1 MQDDPAIARV
11 REVRHRI
18 SKQFDHDPK
27 KLVEY
32 YMQLQ
37 ERHKDRLLDLA
48 KLKEAEEEPT
58 KASQGTHPVR
68 VGRSWEREGVLA

>member
-18 SKQFDHDPK
+18 SKQCDHDPK
-27 KLVEY
+27 KLVAY
-32 YMQLQ
+32 YIQLQ

-48 KLKEAEEEPT
+48 KLKKAEEEPPQ
-58 KASQGTHPVR
+58 A
-68 VGRSWEREGVLA
+68 

>member
-1 MQDDPAIARV
+1 MQDDPAIARI

-18 SKQFDHDPK
+18 SKQFDHNPK
-27 KLVEY
+27 RLVEY

-48 KLKEAEEEPT
+48 RGEDTEEP
-58 KASQGTHPVR
+58 AAQ
-68 VGRSWEREGVLA
+68 A

>member
-1 MQDDPAIARV
+1 MQDDPAIAKV

-27 KLVEY
+27 KLVEH

-48 KLKEAEEEPT
+48 KLKEAQEEPPQ
-58 KASQGTHPVR
+58 A
-68 VGRSWEREGVLA
+68 

>member
-1 MQDDPAIARV
+1 MQDDPTIASI

-27 KLVEY
+27 RLVEY

-48 KLKEAEEEPT
+48 RGEDSEEP
-58 KASQGTHPVR
+58 ASQ
-68 VGRSWEREGVLA
+68 A

>member
-1 MQDDPAIARV
+1 MQDDPAIARI

-18 SKQFDHDPK
+18 SKQFDHNPK
-27 KLVEY
+27 RLVEY

-48 KLKEAEEEPT
+48 RGEDTEEPAAQT
-58 KASQGTHPVR
+58 
-68 VGRSWEREGVLA
+68 

>member
-27 KLVEY
+27 KSVEY
-32 YMQLQ
+32 YIRLQ
-37 ERHKDRLLDLA
+37 KRHKDRSLDLS
-48 KLKEAEEEPT
+48 KLKEAEE
-58 KASQGTHPVR
+58 
-68 VGRSWEREGVLA
+68 

>member
-1 MQDDPAIARV
+1 MQDDPVIARI

-27 KLVEY
+27 RLVEY

-37 ERHKDRLLDLA
+37 ERHKDRLLDVA
-48 KLKEAEEEPT
+48 SDEDSEEP
-58 KASQGTHPVR
+58 AAQ
-68 VGRSWEREGVLA
+68 A